1 MLTTN
6 NSENRLLPI
15 NESVLKGLEPET
27 RINDFNILKE
37 LGSGA
42 FGRVYL
48 VEHKTTK
55 VKYAIK
61 AIDKRNKSN
70 LDQKSYFR
78 REIEVMYKLNHP
90 NIVKLYGHFEDNIYC
105 YFLMEY
111 IPKGNLYGLM
121 PKDKKKRIN
130 TKVIAQIIKDIICGL
145 YYLHN
150 MNPPIIHRDIKP
162 ENILLAEG
170 LKAKITDF
178 GWSNYIIEGIKRTT
192 MCGTPIYLAPE
203 IIKEEGHN
211 EKVDIWCVGVLLFE
225 LTTGC
230 LPFKGNDLDSLKKN
244 ILSLNISWPKDIS
257 LDAKNLIM
265 KILKLDPELRISF
278 EDMLQH
284 PFFTKHLKNPLQ
296 YLIKPDKDLQHIPY
310 LISEDTPESYNSKLN
325 NKNNNKENIK
335 NTISSKSSDKTLY
348 KDNIINENSI
358 TINDNNKQ
366 IDDNPNNNNNGYE
379 KTLDEKY
386 YEMLVKFEKLKND
399 CDLLKKGENPSGE
412 IEVEELKNILHVK
425 EERIAEL
432 LSLTRKENENGEEGE
447 SEETYLKIR
456 CDELEKKNIYYKN
469 KVERYEKF
477 INEHKIEISNINID
491 KKLKGLRNSMD
502 ENNKENFDV
511 GISNLQTH
519 LDSETEIN
527 LNEIIKEKD
536 KEIEKIKEEAKIR
549 RDKEKKKFHS
559 IANKYDKQLTM
570 LEKENEDLKKRLKE
584 LQG

>member
-1 MLTTN
+1 MLKTN
-6 NSENRLLPI
+6 GNDNRLLPI
-15 NESVLKGLEPET
+15 NESVLKGLELET

-48 VEHKTTK
+48 VEHKKTN
-55 VKYAIK
+55 VKYAVK
-61 AIDKRNKSN
+61 ALDKRNKSN
-70 LDQKSYFR
+70 LDQKAYFQ
-78 REIEVMYKLNHP
+78 REIEVMYKLNHS

-130 TKVIAQIIKDIICGL
+130 TKVIASIIKDIISGL

-162 ENILLAEG
+162 ENILLGEG
-170 LKAKITDF
+170 LIAKITDF
-178 GWSNYIIEGIKRTT
+178 GWSNYIIGGIKRTT

-225 LTTGC
+225 LVTGS

-244 ILSLNISWPKDIS
+244 ILSLNISWPKDIN

-265 KILKLDPELRISF
+265 KILKLDPDSRISF

-296 YLIKPDKDLQHIPY
+296 FLIKPDKEMKHIPY
-310 LISEDTPESYNSKLN
+310 LISIDTPETYIAKLN
-325 NKNNNKENIK
+325 NKNYNIENNKEN
-335 NTISSKSSDKTLY
+335 TISSNNDK
-348 KDNIINENSI
+348 I
-358 TINDNNKQ
+358 
-366 IDDNPNNNNNGYE
+366 NNNIGNALSLE
-379 KTLDEKY
+379 EKY
-386 YEMLVKFEKLKND
+386 FEMQEKFEKLKND
-399 CDLLKKGENPSGE
+399 IDLMKKGEYPSNE
-412 IEVEELKNILHVK
+412 IELDELKNILHVK

-432 LSLTRKENENGEEGE
+432 LSLIKKESGEEGE
-447 SEETYLKIR
+447 SEETYLKIK
-456 CDELEKKNIYYKN
+456 CDELEKKNSYYKN

-477 INEHKIEISNINID
+477 IDEHKIEISNIKID

-502 ENNKENFDV
+502 ENNKENFEV
-511 GISNLQTH
+511 EISNLQIH

>member
-1 MLTTN
+1 MLKTN
-6 NSENRLLPI
+6 GNDNRLLPI
-15 NESVLKGLEPET
+15 NESVLKGLELET

-48 VEHKTTK
+48 VEHKKTN
-55 VKYAIK
+55 VKYAVK
-61 AIDKRNKSN
+61 ALDKRNKSN
-70 LDQKSYFR
+70 LDQKAYFQ
-78 REIEVMYKLNHP
+78 REIEVMYKLNHS

-130 TKVIAQIIKDIICGL
+130 TKVIASIIKDIISGL

-162 ENILLAEG
+162 ENILLGEG
-170 LKAKITDF
+170 LIAKITDF
-178 GWSNYIIEGIKRTT
+178 GWSNYIIGGIKRTT

-225 LTTGC
+225 LVTGS
-230 LPFKGNDLDSLKKN
+230 LPFKGSDLDSLKKN
-244 ILSLNISWPKDIS
+244 ILSLNISWPKDIN

-265 KILKLDPELRISF
+265 KILKLDPDSRISF

-296 YLIKPDKDLQHIPY
+296 FLIKPDKEMKHIPY
-310 LISEDTPESYNSKLN
+310 LISIDTPETYIAKLN
-325 NKNNNKENIK
+325 NKNYNIENNKEN
-335 NTISSKSSDKTLY
+335 TISSNNDK
-348 KDNIINENSI
+348 I
-358 TINDNNKQ
+358 
-366 IDDNPNNNNNGYE
+366 NNNIGNALSLE
-379 KTLDEKY
+379 EKY
-386 YEMLVKFEKLKND
+386 FEMQEKFEKLKND
-399 CDLLKKGENPSGE
+399 IDLMKKGEYPSNE
-412 IEVEELKNILHVK
+412 IELDELKNILHVK

-432 LSLTRKENENGEEGE
+432 LSLIKKESGEEGE
-447 SEETYLKIR
+447 SEETYLKIK

-477 INEHKIEISNINID
+477 IDEHKIEISNIKID

-502 ENNKENFDV
+502 ENNKENFEV
-511 GISNLQTH
+511 EISNLQIH

-559 IANKYDKQLTM
+559 IANKYDKELTM

>member
-1 MLTTN
+1 MLKTN
-6 NSENRLLPI
+6 NNDNRLLPI
-15 NESVLKGLEPET
+15 NESVLKGLELET

-48 VEHKTTK
+48 VEHKKTK
-55 VKYAIK
+55 VKYAVK
-61 AIDKRNKSN
+61 ALDKRNKSN
-70 LDQKSYFR
+70 LDQKAYFQ
-78 REIEVMYKLNHP
+78 REIEVMYKLNHS

-130 TKVIAQIIKDIICGL
+130 TKVIASIIKDIISGL

-162 ENILLAEG
+162 ENILLGEG
-170 LKAKITDF
+170 LIAKITDF
-178 GWSNYIIEGIKRTT
+178 GWSNYIIGGIKRTT

-225 LTTGC
+225 LVTGS
-230 LPFKGNDLDSLKKN
+230 LPFKGSDLDSLKKN
-244 ILSLNISWPKDIS
+244 ILSLNISWPKDIN

-265 KILKLDPELRISF
+265 KILKLDPDSRISF

-296 YLIKPDKDLQHIPY
+296 FLIKPDKEMKHIPY
-310 LISEDTPESYNSKLN
+310 LISIDTPETYISKLN
-325 NKNNNKENIK
+325 NKNYNIENNKEN
-335 NTISSKSSDKTLY
+335 TISSNNDK
-348 KDNIINENSI
+348 I
-358 TINDNNKQ
+358 
-366 IDDNPNNNNNGYE
+366 NNNIGNGLSLE
-379 KTLDEKY
+379 EKY
-386 YEMLVKFEKLKND
+386 FEMQEKFEKLKND
-399 CDLLKKGENPSGE
+399 IDLMKKGEYPSNE
-412 IEVEELKNILHVK
+412 IELDELKNILHVK

-432 LSLTRKENENGEEGE
+432 LSLIKKESGEEGE
-447 SEETYLKIR
+447 SEETYLKIK
-456 CDELEKKNIYYKN
+456 CDELEKKNSYYKN

-477 INEHKIEISNINID
+477 IDEHKIEISNIKID

-502 ENNKENFDV
+502 ENNKENFEV
-511 GISNLQTH
+511 EISNLQNH

-559 IANKYDKQLTM
+559 IANKYDKELTM

>member
-1 MLTTN
+1 MLKTN
-6 NSENRLLPI
+6 GNDNRLLPI
-15 NESVLKGLEPET
+15 NESVLKGLELET

-48 VEHKTTK
+48 VEHKKTN
-55 VKYAIK
+55 VKYAVK
-61 AIDKRNKSN
+61 ALDKRNKSN
-70 LDQKSYFR
+70 LDQKAYFQ
-78 REIEVMYKLNHP
+78 REIEVMYKLNHS

-130 TKVIAQIIKDIICGL
+130 TKVIVSIIKDIISGL

-162 ENILLAEG
+162 ENILLGEG
-170 LKAKITDF
+170 LIAKITDF
-178 GWSNYIIEGIKRTT
+178 GWSNYIIGGIKRTT

-225 LTTGC
+225 LVTGS

-244 ILSLNISWPKDIS
+244 ILSLNISWPKDIN

-265 KILKLDPELRISF
+265 KILKLDPDSRISF

-296 YLIKPDKDLQHIPY
+296 FLIKPDKEMKHIPY
-310 LISEDTPESYNSKLN
+310 LISIDTPETYISKLN
-325 NKNNNKENIK
+325 NKNYNIENNKEN
-335 NTISSKSSDKTLY
+335 TISSNNDK
-348 KDNIINENSI
+348 I
-358 TINDNNKQ
+358 
-366 IDDNPNNNNNGYE
+366 NNNIGNALSLE
-379 KTLDEKY
+379 EKY
-386 YEMLVKFEKLKND
+386 FEMQEKFEKLKND
-399 CDLLKKGENPSGE
+399 IDLMKKGEYPSNE
-412 IEVEELKNILHVK
+412 IELDELKNILHVK

-432 LSLTRKENENGEEGE
+432 LSLIKKESGEEGE
-447 SEETYLKIR
+447 SEETYLKIK
-456 CDELEKKNIYYKN
+456 CDELEKKNSYYKN

-477 INEHKIEISNINID
+477 IDEHKIEISNIKID

-502 ENNKENFDV
+502 ENNKENFEV
-511 GISNLQTH
+511 EISNLQNH